1 VRYFYT
7 KLVIV
12 LVVIMIM
19 SGCGWWSKGSIGTA
33 TPEGLYQRGYEY
45 YHNGKYKKAIEA
57 FRRVSEE
64 YPLSK
69 LAIMAELGVA
79 DSYYSDE
86 KYAEAEA
93 SYEDFITLH
102 PTNENIPYVMYQ
114 IGMCHYNEMSGI
126 DRDQTET
133 MRAKESFE
141 RLMTRFPSSKFTIMA
156 EKKLHDVRKQL
167 GEHEFYVGEFYFK
180 IKEYKAALMRFEF
193 AAQEYANLGMDYKLN
208 YFINETKRRIA
219 EEVPEE
225 E

>member
-1 VRYFYT
+1 MRIFHT
-7 KLVIV
+7 KLIIV
-12 LVVIMIM
+12 LALILVV
-19 SGCGWWSKGSIGTA
+19 SGCGWWSKGSIGMA
-33 TPEGLYQRGYEY
+33 TPEGLYQSGYEY
-45 YHNGKYKKAIEA
+45 YHKGKYKKAIES
-57 FRRVSEE
+57 FQRVSEE

-69 LAIMAELGVA
+69 LAIMAELGMA
-79 DSYYSDE
+79 DSYFSDE
-86 KYAEAEA
+86 KYAEAEL

-114 IGMCHYNEMSGI
+114 VGMCHYNEMSGI

-156 EKKLHDVRKQL
+156 EKQLREVLKRL

-180 IKEYKAALMRFEF
+180 IKKYKAALIRFEL

-208 YFINETKRRIA
+208 YFITETKRRIA
-219 EEVPEE
+219 EEVPAEQ
-225 E
+225 